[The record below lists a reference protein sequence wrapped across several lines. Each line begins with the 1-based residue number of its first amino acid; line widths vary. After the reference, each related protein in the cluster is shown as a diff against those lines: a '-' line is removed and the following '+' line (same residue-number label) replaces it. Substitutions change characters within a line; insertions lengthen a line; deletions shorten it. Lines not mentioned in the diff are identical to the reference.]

1 MNDKNGKNQTKLPE
15 INLAVPGRFDAKIGQ
30 MTAEAVKASGL
41 KVAADLMNVAEQAR
55 ATASAIEEEAMEI
68 ASAIEMATSGLAD
81 RIAQY
86 VKSCGAAADSFRMHR
101 EALATL
107 PTLTAV
113 LDESRLKMNTETL
126 AEVQKALET
135 TITN

>member
-1 MNDKNGKNQTKLPE
+1 VNDKANSAKTKLPDM
-15 INLAVPGRFDAKIGQ
+15 NLAIPGKFDTKIGQ

-55 ATASAIEEEAMEI
+55 ATATAIEEEAMEI
-68 ASAIEMATSGLAD
+68 ATAIEMATSGLAD

-86 VKSCGAAADSFRMHR
+86 VTSCGAAADSFRQHR

-113 LDESRLKMNTETL
+113 IDESRVKMNTETI
-126 AEVQKALET
+126 AEMQKALET